1 MSSLSKRL
9 AVDAT
14 RIPYFRCKDI
24 PNTLNSTNKIST
36 FFGNGH
42 TILTY
47 RTNTFEMRRNFNKLN
62 ISKIAMCLIRQKTE
76 FLPPPSPKKLQKF
89 KS

>member
-47 RTNTFEMRRNFNKLN
+47 RTNTFEMRRILRN
-62 ISKIAMCLIRQKTE
+62 
-76 FLPPPSPKKLQKF
+76 
-89 KS
+89 

>member
-1 MSSLSKRL
+1 MSSLSKCL

-24 PNTLNSTNKIST
+24 PNTLNSTNKISF
-36 FFGNGH
+36 FFGNGY

-47 RTNTFEMRRNFNKLN
+47 RTNTFEIRKNFKKLN

-76 FLPPPSPKKLQKF
+76 FFPPPPEKTAKV
-89 KS
+89 

>member
-1 MSSLSKRL
+1 MSSLSKCL

-36 FFGNGH
+36 FFGNRH
-42 TILTY
+42 RILTY
-47 RTNTFEMRRNFNKLN
+47 RTNTSKTRRFFKKLN
-62 ISKIAMCLIRQKTE
+62 INKFLMRLIRQKPSFT
-76 FLPPPSPKKLQKF
+76 PPPPPEKIAKT
-89 KS
+89 